1 MARFLTSLIRIYI
14 THLLPLPLC
23 LSFSFFL
30 NLYSSPVSFWIPL
43 STAFILSLCS
53 YINIF
58 VFFSFRQT
66 CIRIMMQGKMSVS
79 FKYPFYIYLYY
90 FIFLLILCTTKG
102 IFLLFCCLSLYLS
115 LSGTLFRSLIIR
127 TNIDIIC
134 KEEKIIIFFT
144 FISNSLNWLKKK
156 KTWLN
161 TKRMKT

>member
-1 MARFLTSLIRIYI
+1 MGTAGMARFLTSLIRIYI

-23 LSFSFFL
+23 LSFSFFKSLFLTCFLL
-30 NLYSSPVSFWIPL
+30 NSSLYRFHLEPMQLHKYFL
-43 STAFILSLCS
+43 
-53 YINIF
+53 
-58 VFFSFRQT
+58 FFSFRQT

-90 FIFLLILCTTKG
+90 FISFLILCTTKG

-144 FISNSLNWLKKK
+144 FISNSLN
-156 KTWLN
+156 
-161 TKRMKT
+161 